1 MITAMVATT
10 RVAWTGAVNKVI
22 PFGLSTSE
30 YVVVD
35 IDGLGPLRADII
47 TSELSGDAGANY
59 LSSNQVERNIVIKL
73 AYAPKYSLGSTVEKL
88 RRSLSDVFTPP
99 NEVELTFTD
108 DILGSYVI
116 RGRVESNDPVLFAK
130 DPEVQISIIC
140 TDPYFYS
147 PLAPVVF
154 TIPPLTP
161 FNEQFVIDYQS
172 DVPVGFLFDYDMTS
186 GPSTGSD
193 YALLQLNET
202 QNANGRDPQM
212 RLNGNFQ
219 AGDHFTISSERGTR
233 GAKRIRSGAIS
244 NAMPYFSGSLLR
256 MKLRPGLNYLSLY
269 PVFTSGGAKAK
280 NAKITYKRIRG
291 SL

>member
-10 RVAWTGAVNKVI
+10 RVALTGAVNKVI
-22 PFGLSTSE
+22 PFGLPNSE

-59 LSSNQVERNIVIKL
+59 LAANQVERNIVIKL
-73 AYAPKYSLGSTVEKL
+73 AYAPRYSLGSTVEKL

-108 DILGSYVI
+108 DILGSYAI
-116 RGRVESNDPVLFAK
+116 KGRVESNDPVMFAK

-147 PLAPVVF
+147 PLAPVTF
-154 TIPPLTP
+154 NIPTLTP
-161 FNEQFVIDYQS
+161 FNEQFTINYQS
-172 DVPVGFLFDYDMTS
+172 DVPVGFLFEYDTTS
-186 GPSTGSD
+186 GPSTGQD
-193 YALLQLNET
+193 YVLLSMNET
-202 QNANGRDPQM
+202 PNANGQDPFM

-219 AGDHFTISSERGTR
+219 AGDHFIISSERGTR
-233 GAKRIRSGAIS
+233 GATRVRGTGRT
-244 NAMPYFSGSLLR
+244 NAMPYFVGSLLR
-256 MKLRPGLNYLSLY
+256 MKLKPGLNYLSLY
-269 PVFTSGGAKAK
+269 PVLTSGGAKAK
-280 NAKITYKRIRG
+280 NAKIIYKRIRG